1 MVVAPK
7 LAPTEV
13 SRRWAALLQ
22 QSFEVD
28 PLVCPHCAGAMRIV
42 AFITQ
47 SAVIDQILM
56 HLRMHPRTRADSGI
70 RPGAA
75 APRLGGLGGSLAPE
89 RIGEHVTEH

>member
-22 QSFEVD
+22 QIFEVD

-56 HLRMHPRTRADSGI
+56 HPRTRADSGI
-70 RPGAA
+70 RPGRAA
-75 APRLGGLGGSLAPE
+75 HPRPPRAWACHGHLKQTPAT
-89 RIGEHVTEH
+89 R

>member
-56 HLRMHPRTRADSGI
+56 HLRTRADSGL
-70 RPGAA
+70 RPGARSPPSTA
-75 APRLGGLGGSLAPE
+75 ASVSRGAA
-89 RIGEHVTEH
+89 